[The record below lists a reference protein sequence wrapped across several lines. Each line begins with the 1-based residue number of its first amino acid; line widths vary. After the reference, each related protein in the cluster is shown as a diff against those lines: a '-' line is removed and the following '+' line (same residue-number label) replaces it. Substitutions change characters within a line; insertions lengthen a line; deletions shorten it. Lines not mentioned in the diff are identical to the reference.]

1 MKLWFDSNCKSRTFK
16 GAFLS
21 SFPGIPECRQR
32 LAYVLKIVTPMFEK
46 KDTKF
51 RKVISP
57 EQQLIITLRFLESAV
72 ISTIRLESR
81 KSNSVKSLQNPGFI
95 ISFQTCRYIHGYTK
109 GLSKQLKMRCN

>member
-1 MKLWFDSNCKSRTFK
+1 MST
-16 GAFLS
+16 
-21 SFPGIPECRQR
+21 QR

-81 KSNSVKSLQNPGFI
+81 KSKCKIVTKPRFHYI
-95 ISFQTCRYIHGYTK
+95 ISN
-109 GLSKQLKMRCN
+109 LSLHTWLHKRLIKATENEVQLKSSEYMKWYSL